1 MRWDVCDPSPRPAQ
15 CRVCQLPCVP
25 KAPTLVPMNGSQ
37 PETAGPREG
46 TALASLRQASV
57 AQMALAA
64 SAFFAVACNGLFL
77 TGALA
82 GRAWTELAT
91 WAFAGAML
99 LLLASLHFLLL
110 SLVLFRPFARAVL
123 AALII
128 ATAFATYYMQ
138 RFGVY
143 LDPSMLRNVLKTDP
157 AEAAELFGWSMVP
170 HLLLYA
176 GIPLFVLVRY
186 RVARL
191 SVRRSLTTRL
201 VMVLASLGLLVA
213 SVMLVFQDF
222 SALMRNQKELRYL
235 ITPAN
240 YLYSLTRVLV
250 DDTREARAA
259 RMPVGTDARLNSS
272 WGKRTRPALF
282 VLVVGETVRA
292 SNWGLNG
299 YARQTTPQLAA
310 LDMINFRDV
319 TACGT
324 NTETSLPC
332 MFSAVG
338 RRDYDES
345 RIRTSESLLHV
356 LNRAGFQVL
365 WRDNQSGCKGVCEGL
380 PQQQLDLEA
389 IAPLC
394 SDGRCLDEILLRGLD
409 TIVRDAK
416 GNLFV
421 VLHMLGNHGPAYYKR
436 YPDAFRRYTP
446 TCDTGELR
454 KCSQQEI
461 VNAYDNA
468 ILYTDDVLAKL
479 VTFLNERRDRYDTAM
494 LYVSDHGESLG
505 EKGLYLHGV
514 PYAIAPDEQTKVPMA
529 WWLSPGFLGS
539 FGIERT
545 CLGGQT
551 LKPWSHDNLFHTV
564 LGLLQVDTNA
574 YAPELDIASACRR

>member
-1 MRWDVCDPSPRPAQ
+1 
-15 CRVCQLPCVP
+15 
-25 KAPTLVPMNGSQ
+25 MNDSR
-37 PETAGPREG
+37 PETAAPRDS
-46 TALASLRQASV
+46 TPQASLREASV
-57 AQMALAA
+57 AKMALAG
-64 SAFFAVACNGLFL
+64 SAFFAVACNGPFL

-110 SLVLFRPFARAVL
+110 SLLLFRPFARPVL
-123 AALII
+123 AVLII

-143 LDPSMLRNVLKTDP
+143 LDPSMLRNVVKTDP
-157 AEAAELFGWSMVP
+157 AEAGELFGWSMVP
-170 HLLLYA
+170 HLLIYA
-176 GIPLFVLVRY
+176 GIPLLVLGRY
-186 RVARL
+186 RVAKL
-191 SVRRSLTTRL
+191 SLRRSLTMRL
-201 VMVLASLGLLVA
+201 AMVLASLGLLVA

-259 RMPVGTDARLNSS
+259 RLPVGTDARLSSS

-338 RRDYDES
+338 RRDYDET

-409 TIVRDAK
+409 MIVRDAK

-479 VTFLNERRDRYDTAM
+479 VNFLNEQQGRYDTAM

-514 PYAIAPDEQTKVPMA
+514 PYAIAPDEQTKVPMT

-539 FGIERT
+539 FGLERT
-545 CLGGQT
+545 CLGGQA

-564 LGLLQVDTNA
+564 LGLLQVDTNV